1 MVQTVCL
8 DLNSSLWMEKEVQD
22 PEDES
27 KQKDDCGRTLKTHNG
42 IFRLFANSLKAV
54 CQTSLGKKKK
64 VLSLRFYPAMQGYVL
79 VCHLF
84 MDADREYKTPGSEA
98 ITCNPQW

>member
-1 MVQTVCL
+1 
-8 DLNSSLWMEKEVQD
+8 MEKEVQD

-54 CQTSLGKKKK
+54 CQTSLGKKK
-64 VLSLRFYPAMQGYVL
+64 RF
-79 VCHLF
+79 
-84 MDADREYKTPGSEA
+84 
-98 ITCNPQW
+98 

>member
-1 MVQTVCL
+1 
-8 DLNSSLWMEKEVQD
+8 MEKEVQD

-64 VLSLRFYPAMQGYVL
+64 GFESEILPCYARLCVSLPPFHG
-79 VCHLF
+79 C
-84 MDADREYKTPGSEA
+84 
-98 ITCNPQW
+98 